1 VVDVKQFLLISAAV
15 VAVTAIVTVWKWSPR
30 WSEIV
35 GLGTTHDGSK
45 LEAGK
50 KAASYKSSRNRII
63 PPPLK
68 DLKKDYKVRLV
79 YFVPSDREAKP
90 MYQEKAEVLMRV
102 VADVYRR
109 EMKVHKQFT
118 RGLDFEFGEDGRLK
132 VHLVKAKHSAVFYTG
147 QPFDVD
153 RLLNTQ
159 QQEIWEATGFSR
171 NRPSLVFSEAGAVAE
186 ARPLP
191 QVFSGFACVSGNIF
205 RDEVTATTIEEQI
218 GKLMGHGDLGN
229 KSRSKESQT
238 SNGVLIHELGHIF
251 GMLHDTRDP
260 RNIMMRGYDG
270 LGKMFDPKTA
280 AERPVRFSLAHA
292 RMAATTRF
300 FSESFN
306 EQDSEPPRIEEFQ
319 LASPARAGHK
329 TVEFLLKLSDDGGLG
344 SMVALQ
350 RGGGQID
357 ALVSEMDFGGDKMVS
372 KTLSFTCPQPL
383 LKEQPLVYVMNVID
397 LNGNIAQAVA
407 NAQVMP

>member
-1 VVDVKQFLLISAAV
+1 MISAVV
-15 VAVTAIVTVWKWSPR
+15 VAVLAIAAVWQWSPR
-30 WSEIV
+30 RPEIV

-50 KAASYKSSRNRII
+50 KAASHKSPRNRII

-68 DLKKDYKVRLV
+68 DLKKDYKIRLV

-90 MYQEKAEVLMRV
+90 KYREKAEVLMRV

-109 EMKVHKQFT
+109 EMKAHKQDT

-132 VHLVKAKHSAVFYTG
+132 VHLVEAKHSAAFYTG
-147 QPFDVD
+147 QPLEVD

-171 NRPSLVFSEAGAVAE
+171 NRPTLVFSEAGAVAE

-191 QVFSGFACVSGNIF
+191 QVFSGLACVSGDIF

-218 GKLMGHGDLGN
+218 GKLMGHGHSGN

-300 FSESFN
+300 FSESFD

-319 LASPARAGHK
+319 LASSARAGQK
-329 TVEFLLKLSDDGGLG
+329 KVEFSLKMSDNGGLG

-357 ALVSEMDFGGDKMVS
+357 SLVSEMDFGGNKMVS

-383 LKEQPLVYVMNVID
+383 LAKQPLVYVMNVID
-397 LNGNIAQAVA
+397 LNGNLAQAVA